1 MSFPAPCAYIDES
14 PAEFRR
20 TAPSTSACFMEAGF
34 KMSHL
39 FSWGTVD
46 ASSVTAPATT
56 GLATEVPLRLRHP
69 PWILL
74 PITSRPYATTSGFTL
89 P

>member
-1 MSFPAPCAYIDES
+1 
-14 PAEFRR
+14 
-20 TAPSTSACFMEAGF
+20 
-34 KMSHL
+34 MSHL